1 MAQEILKSEL
11 DLFKKVSFQGS
22 IEGSQFIQYRPVSS
36 VTATSA
42 IEFDIPVAIDEYLDL
57 QNVFLWYRAKLTQQ
71 NGTDYAAN
79 QNNRYSLI
87 NYGLNTIFDQ
97 LSIFLGGTLIS
108 QSANTYHYL
117 AYIEAVT
124 QNDKENCDT
133 FLRSAGLIVPGTTA
147 GRDYDAVDPNLSNF
161 VNLSKQ
167 FTMYGRIHG
176 SIFNSEKLLLN
187 GVPLRLEFRRA
198 PSQFSTMGTAA
209 VAAAGG
215 AAATEPKIELS
226 DISLFVRKVKLA
238 PSLLSAHAKA
248 LQISN
253 AIYPIKHSIVRV
265 LNLPANQ
272 SSFVID
278 NIVMGQQPC
287 KVIVGIV
294 SNNSYTGNFV
304 LNPLAFKHYNLN
316 YLCFNINGESYP
328 KIPYQPDFANNNYER
343 EYFELFSNLGATR
356 VTKPPAIHYN
366 SFKDGYCLYVYNFN
380 HDFDFANENEYIN
393 IPKEGFMNLELKFTG
408 NIAEALKVIF
418 YAQFDNVI
426 EIDQFRNVT
435 VDYT

>member
-1 MAQEILKSEL
+1 MAQEVLKSEL

-22 IEGSQFIQYRPVSS
+22 IEGSHFIQYRPISS
-36 VTATSA
+36 VTASSA

-57 QNVFLWYRAKLTQQ
+57 QNVFLWYKAKLTLQD
-71 NGTDYAAN
+71 GTDFDAA

-97 LSIFLGGTLIS
+97 LSIFLGGTLIN

-117 AYIEAVT
+117 AYIEAIT

-133 FLRSAGLIVPGTTA
+133 FLRSAGLVVPGTTA
-147 GRDYDAVDPNLSNF
+147 GRDYDAPDPNLCAF
-161 VNLSKQ
+161 VTLSKQ

-198 PSQFSTMGTAA
+198 PSQFSTMGAAA
-209 VAAAGG
+209 VAGG
-215 AAATEPKIELS
+215 AAATNPKIQLS

-253 AIYPIKHSIVRV
+253 AIYPIKRSIVRI

-287 KVIVGIV
+287 KVIVGLV
-294 SNNSYTGNFV
+294 SNNAYTGSYV
-304 LNPLAFKHYNLN
+304 LNPLAFKHHNLN

-328 KIPYQPDFANNNYER
+328 KVPYQPDFANNNYER

-356 VTKPPAIHYN
+356 SPRAPAIHYN
-366 SFKDGYCLYVYNFN
+366 SFKDGYALYCYNFN

-393 IPKEGFMNLELKFTG
+393 IPKEGFMNLELKFTA

-426 EIDQFRNVT
+426 EIDQHRNVT